1 MPLKLGPAGV
11 PLSCKGRTIVEGMDD
26 ITVLGL
32 DAMEVQTVR
41 TIQPQHFDQY
51 WQAGILSWKS
61 DFEMNM
67 HGPYYAELLGNK
79 RERNRT
85 LSKMETSLQAGK
97 IINARHLTFHV
108 GPYGRYDPGHEA
120 NEQVA
125 NVMSGIV
132 ERVREVWGDE
142 EEEEDYAA
150 FPWVHESE
158 PSLVGIETS
167 GRQDLWGTV
176 EEVLEVCNHV
186 EGTVPV
192 LNMGHIHAR
201 GHGRLRTS
209 EDYAELFEKARETY
223 GGSTFYC
230 HFAGVEHRM
239 GNALHYTQIKKSDL
253 KFEPFAEYLAEE
265 GDWMDITIISDSP
278 LLEHDAMYMLQHYDK
293 ARQRLLEIKA
303 RDERRAKLAAQQG
316 IDPEELKRREEEAAV
331 ARKAQLTSE
340 LEESSKKSP
349 AKKAPAKKAPAK
361 KAPAKKALA
370 KGKGSKSGSMISF
383 DESSDEDDVF

>member
-41 TIQPQHFDQY
+41 TIQPTHFDQY

-108 GPYGRYDPGHEA
+108 GPYGDYDPGTEA

-125 NVMSGIV
+125 NVMSGVV

-142 EEEEDYAA
+142 EEEEEYSA
-150 FPWVHESE
+150 FPWVHEAE

-167 GRQDLWGTV
+167 GRQELWGTV

-209 EDYAELFEKARETY
+209 EDYAELFDQARETY

-278 LLEHDAMYMLQHYDK
+278 LLEHDAMYMMQHYDK
-293 ARQRLLEIKA
+293 ARQRLLEIRA

-316 IDPEELKRREEEAAV
+316 IDPEELKKREEEAAA
-331 ARKAQLTSE
+331 ARKAQLSGAPPPEPKKKTE
-340 LEESSKKSP
+340 KKSQK
-349 AKKAPAKKAPAK
+349 AK
-361 KAPAKKALA
+361 
-370 KGKGSKSGSMISF
+370 SSNSGGMITF
-383 DESSDEDDVF
+383 DEGEGEDDLF

>member
-67 HGPYYAELLGNK
+67 HGPYYAELLGSK

-108 GPYGRYDPGHEA
+108 GPYGEYEPGTEA

-125 NVMSGIV
+125 NVMAGVV

-142 EEEEDYAA
+142 EEEEDYYA

-158 PSLVGIETS
+158 PSLVGVETS
-167 GRQDLWGTV
+167 GRQELWGTV

-209 EDYAELFEKARETY
+209 EDYAELFDQARETY

-316 IDPEELKRREEEAAV
+316 IDPEELKRKEEEAAA
-331 ARKAQLTSE
+331 ARKAQLTGE
-340 LEESSKKSP
+340 VEEKPSTEA
-349 AKKAPAKKAPAK
+349 AKKAPAK
-361 KAPAKKALA
+361 
-370 KGKGSKSGSMISF
+370 GKTGKSGGMISF
-383 DESSDEDDVF
+383 DDSEDEDDVF

>member
-67 HGPYYAELLGNK
+67 HGPYYAELLGSK

-108 GPYGRYDPGHEA
+108 GPYGEYEPGTEA

-125 NVMSGIV
+125 NVMAGVV

-142 EEEEDYAA
+142 EEEEDYYA

-158 PSLVGIETS
+158 PSLVGVETS
-167 GRQDLWGTV
+167 GRQELWGTV

-209 EDYAELFEKARETY
+209 EDYAELFDQARETY

-316 IDPEELKRREEEAAV
+316 IDPEELKRKEEEAAA
-331 ARKAQLTSE
+331 ARKAQLTGE
-340 LEESSKKSP
+340 VEEKPKKET
-349 AKKAPAKKAPAK
+349 AKKTP
-361 KAPAKKALA
+361 A
-370 KGKGSKSGSMISF
+370 KGKTGKSSGMISF
-383 DESSDEDDVF
+383 DDSEDEDDVF

>member
-67 HGPYYAELLGNK
+67 HGPYYAELLESK

-108 GPYGRYDPGHEA
+108 GPYGEYEPGTEA

-125 NVMSGIV
+125 NVMAGVV

-142 EEEEDYAA
+142 EEEEDYYA

-158 PSLVGIETS
+158 PSLVGVETS
-167 GRQDLWGTV
+167 GRQELWGTV

-209 EDYAELFEKARETY
+209 EDYAELFDQARETY

-303 RDERRAKLAAQQG
+303 RDERRAKLALQQG
-316 IDPEELKRREEEAAV
+316 IDPEELKRKEEEAAA
-331 ARKAQLTSE
+331 ARKAQLTGE
-340 LEESSKKSP
+340 VEEKPKKKTI
-349 AKKAPAKKAPAK
+349 KKTP
-361 KAPAKKALA
+361 A
-370 KGKGSKSGSMISF
+370 KGKTGKSSGLISF
-383 DESSDEDDVF
+383 DDSEDEDDVF

>member
-41 TIQPQHFDQY
+41 TIQPQYFDQY

-67 HGPYYAELLGNK
+67 HGPYYAELLGKK

-108 GPYGRYDPGHEA
+108 GPYGEYDPGTKA

-132 ERVREVWGDE
+132 ERVREVWGVE
-142 EEEEDYAA
+142 GEEEDYAA

-209 EDYAELFEKARETY
+209 EDYAELFDQARETY

-293 ARQRLLEIKA
+293 ARQRLLEIRA

-316 IDPEELKRREEEAAV
+316 IDPEELKKREEEAAA
-331 ARKAQLTSE
+331 ARKSQVTGD
-340 LEESSKKSP
+340 EEP
-349 AKKAPAKKAPAK
+349 VKKAPAKKAATK
-361 KAPAKKALA
+361 S
-370 KGKGSKSGSMISF
+370 KGGKSGGMITI
-383 DESSDEDDVF
+383 DESSEEDDVF

>member
-67 HGPYYAELLGNK
+67 HGPYYAELLGKK

-108 GPYGRYDPGHEA
+108 GPYGEYDPGTKA

-132 ERVREVWGDE
+132 ERVREVWGVE
-142 EEEEDYAA
+142 GEEEDYAA

-209 EDYAELFEKARETY
+209 EDYAELFDQARETY

-293 ARQRLLEIKA
+293 ARQRLLEIRA

-316 IDPEELKRREEEAAV
+316 IDPEELKKREEEAAA
-331 ARKAQLTSE
+331 ARKSQVTGD
-340 LEESSKKSP
+340 EEP
-349 AKKAPAKKAPAK
+349 VKKAPAKKAATK
-361 KAPAKKALA
+361 S
-370 KGKGSKSGSMISF
+370 KGGKSGGMITI
-383 DESSDEDDVF
+383 DESSEEDDLF

>member
-67 HGPYYAELLGNK
+67 HGPYYAELLGKK

-108 GPYGRYDPGHEA
+108 GPYGEYDPGTKA

-132 ERVREVWGDE
+132 ERVREVWGVE
-142 EEEEDYAA
+142 GEEEDYAA

-167 GRQDLWGTV
+167 GRQELWGTV

-209 EDYAELFEKARETY
+209 EDYAELFDQARETY

-293 ARQRLLEIKA
+293 ARQRLLEIRA

-316 IDPEELKRREEEAAV
+316 IDPEELKKREEEAAA
-331 ARKAQLTSE
+331 ARKSQVTGD
-340 LEESSKKSP
+340 EEP
-349 AKKAPAKKAPAK
+349 VKKAPAKKAATK
-361 KAPAKKALA
+361 S
-370 KGKGSKSGSMISF
+370 KGGKSGGMITI
-383 DESSDEDDVF
+383 DESSEEDDLF

>member
-1 MPLKLGPAGV
+1 MSLKLGPAGV

-32 DAMEVQTVR
+32 DAMEVQTVS

-67 HGPYYAELLGNK
+67 HGPYYAELLGSK

-108 GPYGRYDPGHEA
+108 GPYGEYDPGTEA

-125 NVMSGIV
+125 NVMAGVV

-142 EEEEDYAA
+142 EEEEEYSA

-158 PSLVGIETS
+158 PSLVGVETS
-167 GRQDLWGTV
+167 GRQELWGTV

-209 EDYAELFEKARETY
+209 EDYAELFDQARETY

-316 IDPEELKRREEEAAV
+316 IDPEELKRKEEEAAA
-331 ARKAQLTSE
+331 ARKAQLTGE
-340 LEESSKKSP
+340 IEEKPKKAA
-349 AKKAPAKKAPAK
+349 AKKAPAKSKA
-361 KAPAKKALA
+361 
-370 KGKGSKSGSMISF
+370 GKSSGMISF
-383 DESSDEDDVF
+383 YDSEDEDDVF

>member
-1 MPLKLGPAGV
+1 MSLKLVPAGV

-67 HGPYYAELLGNK
+67 HGPYYAELLGSK

-108 GPYGRYDPGHEA
+108 GPYGEYDPGTEA

-125 NVMSGIV
+125 NVMAGVV

-142 EEEEDYAA
+142 EEEEEYSA

-158 PSLVGIETS
+158 PSLVGVETS
-167 GRQDLWGTV
+167 GRQELWGTV

-209 EDYAELFEKARETY
+209 EDYAELFDQARETY

-230 HFAGVEHRM
+230 HFAGVGHRM

-316 IDPEELKRREEEAAV
+316 IDPEELKRKEEEAAA
-331 ARKAQLTSE
+331 ARKAQLTGE
-340 LEESSKKSP
+340 IEEKPKKAA
-349 AKKAPAKKAPAK
+349 AKKAPAKGKA
-361 KAPAKKALA
+361 
-370 KGKGSKSGSMISF
+370 GKSSGMISF
-383 DESSDEDDVF
+383 DDSEDEDDVF

>member
-67 HGPYYAELLGNK
+67 HGPYYAELLGSK

-108 GPYGRYDPGHEA
+108 GPYGEYEPGTEA

-125 NVMSGIV
+125 NVMAGVV

-142 EEEEDYAA
+142 EEVEDYYA

-158 PSLVGIETS
+158 PSLVGVETS
-167 GRQDLWGTV
+167 GRQELWGTV

-209 EDYAELFEKARETY
+209 EDYAELFDQARETY

-316 IDPEELKRREEEAAV
+316 IDPEELKRKEEEAAA
-331 ARKAQLTSE
+331 ARKAQLTGE
-340 LEESSKKSP
+340 VEEKPKKETAKKET
-349 AKKAPAKKAPAK
+349 AKKAPAKGKA
-361 KAPAKKALA
+361 
-370 KGKGSKSGSMISF
+370 GKSSGMISF
-383 DESSDEDDVF
+383 DDSEDEDDVF

>member
-1 MPLKLGPAGV
+1 MSLKLGPAGV

-67 HGPYYAELLGNK
+67 HGPYYAELLGSK

-108 GPYGRYDPGHEA
+108 GPYGEYDPGTEA

-125 NVMSGIV
+125 NVMAGVV

-142 EEEEDYAA
+142 EEEEEYSA

-158 PSLVGIETS
+158 PSLVGVETS
-167 GRQDLWGTV
+167 GRQELWGTV

-209 EDYAELFEKARETY
+209 EDYAELFDQARETY

-316 IDPEELKRREEEAAV
+316 IDPEELKRKEEEAAA
-331 ARKAQLTSE
+331 ARKAQLTGE
-340 LEESSKKSP
+340 IEEKPKKSA
-349 AKKAPAKKAPAK
+349 AKKAPAKGKA
-361 KAPAKKALA
+361 
-370 KGKGSKSGSMISF
+370 GKSSGMISF
-383 DESSDEDDVF
+383 DDSEDKDDVF

>member
-108 GPYGRYDPGHEA
+108 GPYGEYDPGTEA

-132 ERVREVWGDE
+132 ERVREVWGVE
-142 EEEEDYAA
+142 GEEEDYAA
-150 FPWVHESE
+150 FPWVHDSE
-158 PSLVGIETS
+158 PSLVGVETS
-167 GRQDLWGTV
+167 GRQELWGTV

-209 EDYAELFEKARETY
+209 EDYAELFDQARETY

-293 ARQRLLEIKA
+293 ARQRLLEIRA

-316 IDPEELKRREEEAAV
+316 IDPEELKKREEEAAA
-331 ARKAQLTSE
+331 ARKSQLTG
-340 LEESSKKSP
+340 EEEP

-361 KAPAKKALA
+361 KAPAKKASTKA
-370 KGKGSKSGSMISF
+370 KGGKSGGMISF
-383 DESSDEDDVF
+383 DESADEDDLF

>member
-67 HGPYYAELLGNK
+67 HGPYYAELLGSK

-108 GPYGRYDPGHEA
+108 GPYGEYEPGTEA

-125 NVMSGIV
+125 NVMAGVV

-142 EEEEDYAA
+142 EEEEDYYA

-158 PSLVGIETS
+158 PSLVGVETS
-167 GRQDLWGTV
+167 GRQELWGTV

-209 EDYAELFEKARETY
+209 EDYAELFDQARETY

-316 IDPEELKRREEEAAV
+316 IDPEELKRKEEEAAA
-331 ARKAQLTSE
+331 ARKAQLTGE
-340 LEESSKKSP
+340 VEEKPKKKTIKKSP
-349 AKKAPAKKAPAK
+349 AK
-361 KAPAKKALA
+361 
-370 KGKGSKSGSMISF
+370 GKTGKSSGLISF
-383 DESSDEDDVF
+383 DDSEDEDDVF

>member
-67 HGPYYAELLGNK
+67 HGPYYAELLGSK

-108 GPYGRYDPGHEA
+108 GPYGEYEPGTEA

-125 NVMSGIV
+125 NVIAGVV

-142 EEEEDYAA
+142 EEEEDYYA

-158 PSLVGIETS
+158 PSLVGVETS
-167 GRQDLWGTV
+167 GRQELWGTV

-209 EDYAELFEKARETY
+209 EDYAELFDQARETY

-316 IDPEELKRREEEAAV
+316 IDPEELKRKEEEAAA
-331 ARKAQLTSE
+331 ARKAQLTGE
-340 LEESSKKSP
+340 VEEKPKKKAVKKTP
-349 AKKAPAKKAPAK
+349 AKSKT
-361 KAPAKKALA
+361 
-370 KGKGSKSGSMISF
+370 GKSSGMISF
-383 DESSDEDDVF
+383 DDSDDEDDVF

>member
-67 HGPYYAELLGNK
+67 HGPYYAELLGSK

-108 GPYGRYDPGHEA
+108 GPYGEYEPGTEA

-125 NVMSGIV
+125 NVMAGVV

-142 EEEEDYAA
+142 EEEEDYYA

-158 PSLVGIETS
+158 PSLVGVETS
-167 GRQDLWGTV
+167 GRQELWGTV

-209 EDYAELFEKARETY
+209 EDYAELFDQARETY

-316 IDPEELKRREEEAAV
+316 IDPEELKRKEEEAAA
-331 ARKAQLTSE
+331 ARKAQLTGDV
-340 LEESSKKSP
+340 EEKPKTEV
-349 AKKAPAKKAPAK
+349 AKKAR
-361 KAPAKKALA
+361 A
-370 KGKGSKSGSMISF
+370 KGKTGKSSGMISF
-383 DESSDEDDVF
+383 DDSEDEDDVF

>member
-67 HGPYYAELLGNK
+67 HGPYYAELLGSK

-97 IINARHLTFHV
+97 IINARPLTFHV
-108 GPYGRYDPGHEA
+108 GPYGEYEPGTEA

-125 NVMSGIV
+125 NVMAGVV

-142 EEEEDYAA
+142 EEEEDYYA

-158 PSLVGIETS
+158 PSLVGVETS
-167 GRQDLWGTV
+167 GRQELWGTV

-209 EDYAELFEKARETY
+209 EDYAELFDQARETY

-303 RDERRAKLAAQQG
+303 RDERRAKLAVQQG
-316 IDPEELKRREEEAAV
+316 IDPEELKRKEEEAAA
-331 ARKAQLTSE
+331 ARKAQLTGE
-340 LEESSKKSP
+340 VEEKPKKETVKETP
-349 AKKAPAKKAPAK
+349 
-361 KAPAKKALA
+361 A
-370 KGKGSKSGSMISF
+370 KGKTGKSSGMISF
-383 DESSDEDDVF
+383 DDSEDEDDVF

>member
-1 MPLKLGPAGV
+1 MSLKLGPAGV

-67 HGPYYAELLGNK
+67 HGPYYAELLGSK

-108 GPYGRYDPGHEA
+108 GPYGEYEPGTEA

-125 NVMSGIV
+125 NVMAGVV

-142 EEEEDYAA
+142 EEEEDYYA

-158 PSLVGIETS
+158 PSLVGVETS
-167 GRQDLWGTV
+167 GRQELWGTV

-209 EDYAELFEKARETY
+209 EDYAELFDQARETY

-316 IDPEELKRREEEAAV
+316 IDPEELKRKEEEAAA
-331 ARKAQLTSE
+331 ARKAQLTGE
-340 LEESSKKSP
+340 VEKKPKKETAKKSP
-349 AKKAPAKKAPAK
+349 AK
-361 KAPAKKALA
+361 
-370 KGKGSKSGSMISF
+370 GKTGKSSGMISF
-383 DESSDEDDVF
+383 DDSEDEDDVF

>member
-67 HGPYYAELLGNK
+67 HGPYYAELLGKK

-108 GPYGRYDPGHEA
+108 GPYGEYDPGTKA

-132 ERVREVWGDE
+132 ERVREVWGVE
-142 EEEEDYAA
+142 GEEEDYAA

-209 EDYAELFEKARETY
+209 EDYAELFDQARETY

-293 ARQRLLEIKA
+293 ARQRLLEIRA

-316 IDPEELKRREEEAAV
+316 IDPEELKKREEEAAA
-331 ARKAQLTSE
+331 ARKSQVTGD
-340 LEESSKKSP
+340 EEPVKKEP
-349 AKKAPAKKAPAK
+349 AKKAPAKKAAT
-361 KAPAKKALA
+361 
-370 KGKGSKSGSMISF
+370 KGKGGKSGGMISF
-383 DESSDEDDVF
+383 DESADEDDVF